1 VLIKQFNII
10 GTATNVDNANSFRYR
25 GYYYDAETGF
35 CYLNARYYNPQWR
48 RFISPDDTAYLDP
61 KSVNGLNLYAYCNND
76 PVNYADPSG
85 HSPKWLQDLAI
96 GLSIVGAILVTGAIT
111 ALTMG
116 VGTTIMVTSMAGAVI
131 HGAAVGT
138 LIGAGVGVV
147 GGAIVG
153 GAFTDWSVKG
163 VLTGAGI
170 GFGALAIAGA
180 LIGGA
185 VGAVQ
190 YMNAVNSWGQVVSN
204 GQTITSKENMI
215 RHFNKHVVGEGHQYL
230 GNNVINYTRNANKF
244 KNTISA
250 FKTLESGSLSA
261 RGVYLGNKV
270 SVIIDPLSKLLL
282 SFC

>member
-1 VLIKQFNII
+1 MN
-10 GTATNVDNANSFRYR
+10 
-25 GYYYDAETGF
+25 
-35 CYLNARYYNPQWR
+35 NP
-48 RFISPDDTAYLDP
+48 
-61 KSVNGLNLYAYCNND
+61 VM
-76 PVNYADPSG
+76 YADPSG
-85 HSPKWLQDLAI
+85 HAPEWLQGLAI
-96 GLSIVGAILVTGAIT
+96 GLAIVGAALVVGAIT

-153 GAFTDWSVKG
+153 GALTDWSVEG

-180 LIGGA
+180 LIGGS
-185 VGAVQ
+185 VGAIQ
-190 YMNAVNSWGQVVSN
+190 YMSAVNSWGQVVSN
-204 GQTITSKENMI
+204 GQTITPKENMI
-215 RHFNKHVVGEGHQYL
+215 RHFNKHVVGEGHKYL
-230 GNNVINYTRNANKF
+230 GNNVINYTKNANKF

-270 SVIIDPLSKLLL
+270 RVIIDPLSKLLL

>member
-1 VLIKQFNII
+1 LTTIL
-10 GTATNVDNANSFRYR
+10 Y
-25 GYYYDAETGF
+25 
-35 CYLNARYYNPQWR
+35 YLNARYYNHQWR
-48 RFISPDDTAYLDP
+48 RFISPDGTSYLDP
-61 KSVNGLNLYAYCNND
+61 ENVNGLNLYAYCNND

-170 GFGALAIAGA
+170 GFGGGAILGA
-180 LIGGA
+180 IIGGSI
-185 VGAVQ
+185 GAAQ
-190 YMNAVNSWGQVVSN
+190 YTNAARSWLHGKDS
-204 GQTITSKENMI
+204 MI
-215 RHFNKHVVGEGHQYL
+215 SHFNNHGVDMGYK
-230 GNNVINYTRNANKF
+230 NVIQYTKSAKKVIKNGTYIYYSKNAEEILSK
-244 KNTISA
+244 A
-250 FKTLESGSLSA
+250 FIISGSLPSHSA
-261 RGVYLGNKV
+261 SNC
-270 SVIIDPLSKLLL
+270 S
-282 SFC
+282 

>member
-1 VLIKQFNII
+1 MN
-10 GTATNVDNANSFRYR
+10 
-25 GYYYDAETGF
+25 
-35 CYLNARYYNPQWR
+35 NP
-48 RFISPDDTAYLDP
+48 IM
-61 KSVNGLNLYAYCNND
+61 
-76 PVNYADPSG
+76 YADPSG
-85 HSPKWLQDLAI
+85 HAPKWLQGLAI
-96 GLSIVGAILVTGAIT
+96 GLAIVGAALVVGAIT

-153 GAFTDWSVKG
+153 GALTDWSVEG

-170 GFGALAIAGA
+170 GFGVLAIAGA
-180 LIGGA
+180 LIGGS
-185 VGAVQ
+185 VGAIQ
-190 YMNAVNSWGQVVSN
+190 YMSAVNSWGQVVSN
-204 GQTITSKENMI
+204 GQTITPKENMI
-215 RHFNKHVVGEGHQYL
+215 RHFNKHVVGEGHKYL
-230 GNNVINYTRNANKF
+230 GNNVINYTKNENKF

-270 SVIIDPLSKLLL
+270 RVIIDPLSKLLL